1 MKPPFLCCPREKKKK
16 RKKEESL
23 SFGHTDKVTS
33 AVWTWAMMSTW
44 WQKRGE
50 RGKKKRVNL
59 AGERKRGKGVQR
71 MSEKSLSLIIILTT
85 IAFFLLL
92 LLSFYFEHSLP
103 SSYPFAFSSWM
114 DIAYICLFFFF
125 PTHMNV
131 RRFLLFYNHR
141 FLSVYHSLL
150 FFFFLSDFICSYLLL
165 FVCLFACFP
174 LLFFFSVCYLST
186 VATHSWSFFFSL
198 FSFFPA

>member
-1 MKPPFLCCPREKKKK
+1 MAE
-16 RKKEESL
+16 
-23 SFGHTDKVTS
+23 
-33 AVWTWAMMSTW
+33 
-44 WQKRGE
+44 KRGE
-50 RGKKKRVNL
+50 GEKKTSQFSGREKEGKRRPTD
-59 AGERKRGKGVQR
+59 ERKEPQPYYYPYYYCFFFCCCCLFI
-71 MSEKSLSLIIILTT
+71 SSTLSL
-85 IAFFLLL
+85 LLIP
-92 LLSFYFEHSLP
+92 LLSLLEWISLI
-103 SSYPFAFSSWM
+103 YA
-114 DIAYICLFFFF
+114 CFFFF
-125 PTHMNV
+125 STHMNV